1 MKVPLKIEANLRGF
15 TLIEVMITVAIIGI
29 LAAIALPSY
38 RAYIVRA
45 NRADTQQAM
54 LQIQQQAE
62 RFFAAR
68 NQYRPEAD
76 LRAFVAAAEAQAE
89 RDGIYAVT
97 VTAPSALSFTVIAT
111 PASGGVN
118 ANNGSLELRSD
129 GTKIWH
135 HPDGD
140 KSWTDR

>member
-1 MKVPLKIEANLRGF
+1 MNVVARAPALNRGF
-15 TLIEVMITVAIIGI
+15 TLIEVVIVVAIIGI

-68 NQYRPEAD
+68 NKYHPEAD
-76 LRAFVAAAEAQAE
+76 LRAFVAGAEAAAE

-97 VTAPSALSFTVIAT
+97 VTAPSPLSFTVIAT
-111 PASGGVN
+111 PASGRVN
-118 ANNGSLELRSD
+118 AGNGNLELRSD

-135 HPDGD
+135 YPGED